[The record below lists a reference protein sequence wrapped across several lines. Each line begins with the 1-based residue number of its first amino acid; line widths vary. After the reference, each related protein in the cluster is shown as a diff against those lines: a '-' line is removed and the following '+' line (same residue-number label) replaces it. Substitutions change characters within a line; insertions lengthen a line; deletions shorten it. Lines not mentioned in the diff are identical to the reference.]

1 MPAIHAASKSAATTA
16 GGPSSTTPGPQLA
29 GRSPARPVPGY
40 SALTATVHKAATNVE
55 PYRTGREGLGSH
67 AVCASSA
74 PKASSRGA
82 GGGGGAAL
90 AN

>member
-1 MPAIHAASKSAATTA
+1 MTNATLRTA
-16 GGPSSTTPGPQLA
+16 GPVQDHPRPQLA

-40 SALTATVHKAATNVE
+40 SALTATVHEAATKVE

-82 GGGGGAAL
+82 GGGGAAL